1 MALQIGRRDHNHVV
15 YHMDHGEIF
24 GDGDAPLSVEQ
35 VVENVLCRCRN
46 TGINALNLHITGATR
61 HFLGIAEFEQTKPP
75 FKHLGHWN
83 IYETIRHHR
92 QNGTNLVEEIGKALR
107 AQGIAL
113 WAGLRVNDIHHT
125 TGKESAH
132 PVFWSEHP
140 EYRTNE
146 SVPWDHLRS
155 TGALDFAHQAVRDNL
170 RDQVEKTLELYDVH
184 GFDLDFNRMAILF
197 KSSEVDQHRDK
208 VTEMLREIR
217 TVVDAAAKRRGH
229 PIYLEARVP
238 SVAEQ
243 CRGMGAD
250 VLRWIEE
257 EIIHVLTPS
266 PHRFVEFEMP
276 LGPFLEA
283 AKGKETLILAGLEG
297 SQADG
302 VLSREMYR
310 AWAYR
315 YWKMGV
321 DGLHLFNN
329 CYNHILG
336 GGLHPVDELHDP
348 EWLAHLGKRYIV
360 TRTLVGRGYSEISD
374 PMRSYPKQLPRTLE
388 LAKDRNGNGQTVTI
402 NVDDDLEAAQ
412 ANDILESLTLRLR
425 VMELTRHDKISI
437 KVNGRDI
444 PAECLR
450 TRGSRWDHR
459 QVAIPYAYAQPPW
472 SEDTSGSYRW
482 IFCDL
487 SRDDYLHSG
496 PNQVEVFLTEKNP
509 DVLAPPLLYNVEVDV
524 KYRDASHEGNRDM
537 GRF

>member
-1 MALQIGRRDHNHVV
+1 MTLQIGRRDHHHVV

-24 GDGDAPLSVEQ
+24 GEGDAPQSVEQ
-35 VVENVLCRCRN
+35 VVENVMSRLRN
-46 TGINALNLHITGATR
+46 TGFNAINLHITGATR
-61 HFLGIAEFEQTKPP
+61 HFLGIAEYEQTQPP

-92 QNGTNLVEEIGKALR
+92 QNGTNLMEEIGNALH

-146 SVPWDHLRS
+146 SVPWDHIRS
-155 TGALDFAHQAVRDNL
+155 TGALDFAHQAVRDYL
-170 RDQVEKTLELYDVH
+170 RDQVDKTLELYDVD
-184 GFDLDFNRMAILF
+184 GIDLDFNRMAILF

-217 TVVDAAAKRRGH
+217 VVVDAAAKRRGH
-229 PIYLEARVP
+229 PIFLEARVP

-243 CRGMGAD
+243 CYRMGAD
-250 VLRWIEE
+250 VLRWIDE
-257 EIIHVLTPS
+257 EIIHVLTAS

-276 LGPFLEA
+276 LGSFLEA
-283 AKGKETLILAGLEG
+283 SEGKETLILAGLEG

-302 VLSREMYR
+302 VLNREMYR
-310 AWAYR
+310 AWAYH

-348 EWLAHLGKRYIV
+348 ERLARLGKRYIV
-360 TRTLVGRGYSEISD
+360 TRTLIGRAYSEISD
-374 PMRSYPKQLPRTLE
+374 PVRSYPKQLPLTLE
-388 LAKDRNGNGQTVTI
+388 TSKDGHGQSVTI
-402 NVDDDLEAAQ
+402 NLDDDLEAAQ
-412 ANDILESLTLRLR
+412 TSDTLESLTLRLR
-425 VMELTRHDKISI
+425 VTDLTRHDKISV
-437 KVNGRDI
+437 KVNGRDV
-444 PAECLR
+444 PAKCMKI
-450 TRGSRWDHR
+450 RGSGWGRR
-459 QVAIPYAYAQPPW
+459 QIGLPYAYAAPLW
-472 SEDTSGSYRW
+472 SEDTSESYRW
-482 IFCDL
+482 ILCDL
-487 SRDDYLHSG
+487 SREGHLHTG
-496 PNQVEVFLTEKNP
+496 ANQVEVILTEKNP
-509 DVLAPPLLYNVEVDV
+509 DVLAPPKLYNVEIDV
-524 KYRDASHEGNRDM
+524 KYRDTSHEGNRDM